1 MKTILTS
8 LIIFTFS
15 TAFAQKWV
23 DLANVYWNTSPANA
37 ADSTNS
43 KWNLNTFAI
52 DLKAPVV
59 LNDDNVLLFGLAHQQ
74 NVITDNVNLNGDNSL
89 KFSSSMIQIGWEHKW
104 NAKSKMLFMSMTRLN
119 TDFKF
124 VDLSHFQQGA
134 VALGTTSRSEK
145 FDWKYGLYYNAE
157 FFGPM
162 FVPLFGFN
170 WAINEKWRLKM
181 VIPVNLELSY
191 MPSDKFRT
199 GLRFD
204 GVNASYR
211 TNLNTNLNWI
221 DGYHIDK
228 ADNNAWAFA
237 EFNLGKNV
245 WIHAKAGYSI
255 IRKYRIYEDSDQMN
269 VKFGPVNVGDD
280 RVETNRMFKNGL
292 NFEARFIYRLP
303 LD

>member
-1 MKTILTS
+1 MKTILTT
-8 LIIFTFS
+8 LILLTFS
-15 TAFAQKWV
+15 SSFAQQWV
-23 DLANVYWNTSPANA
+23 DLANVSWNTSPFNANQNTT
-37 ADSTNS
+37 D
-43 KWNLNTFAI
+43 KWNLNTFNF

-59 LNDDNVLLFGLAHQQ
+59 LNDNDVFIFGLGYQQ
-74 NVITDNVNLNGDNSL
+74 NIISNDNSVNGDNSL
-89 KFSSSMIQIGWEHKW
+89 KFSSSLLQIGWEHKW
-104 NAKSKMLFMSMTRLN
+104 NDKSKMMFVSMTRLN
-119 TDFKF
+119 SDFKF
-124 VDLSHFQQGA
+124 VDFSHFQQGGL
-134 VALGTTSRSEK
+134 ALGTTSRSEN

-170 WAINEKWRLKM
+170 WAINEKWRFKL

-211 TNLNTNLNWI
+211 TNLNTDMNWQ
-221 DGYHIDK
+221 DGFHIDK

-237 EFNLGKNV
+237 EFNLGKNI

-255 IRKYRIYEDSDQMN
+255 LRKYRIYQNSDQMYM
-269 VKFGPVNVGDD
+269 KIGPVNVGDN
-280 RVETNRMFKNGL
+280 RVETSPLFMNGAS
-292 NFEARFIYRLP
+292 FEMRFIYRLP